1 MGSDMSY
8 EDMTSR
14 NLDEYNYL
22 ITGSEMINNND
33 CYILESIPNGIK
45 SEYSKHISWVTKDTY
60 LPLKEESFDQDGAL
74 LKTKS
79 IVYQNIKAYDI
90 MKELYVKNVQRNHQT
105 VLKFND
111 LEVDTGINNNIFHEK
126 NLKRMP
132 K

>member
-1 MGSDMSY
+1 
-8 EDMTSR
+8 
-14 NLDEYNYL
+14 
-22 ITGSEMINNND
+22 
-33 CYILESIPNGIK
+33 
-45 SEYSKHISWVTKDTY
+45 
-60 LPLKEESFDQDGAL
+60 
-74 LKTKS
+74 
-79 IVYQNIKAYDI
+79 